1 MKPDLTLSET
11 QALAYELFEDP
22 QVVHLLFGG
31 GAGSG
36 KRLSV
41 NTLIPTP
48 KGFKYN
54 GDLKD
59 GDIVFAPDGTQTK
72 ILKAHPIEIGN
83 SYRVFFD
90 DGTCIECDAEHLWY
104 VEFNGKGSVK
114 TTLEIKESKETYSI
128 PNTKP
133 IECEEW
139 KDSAN
144 PYMVGLVNRGGGEI
158 HPYFLRGSIEQRE
171 EILSGLMKKLPGEK
185 AIRGEFHSG
194 SYRAFENFRELL
206 ASLGIKSH
214 NNRGSITFDREE
226 ENADRRFITSIEKI
240 DDIEMRCITVEH
252 PSHMYL
258 CGRQMVPTHNTF
270 ILGLLLALAC
280 KKYPNTRWGLA
291 RKELKSLKQTTL
303 ATLLAKVHPALGI
316 TESDYRMNLLEST
329 LEYVNGSQV
338 LLLDLTAKPSDPEME
353 SLGSLELTGAFIDE
367 AGEVTKKAYD
377 ILASRV
383 NRWMNEEYGI
393 TGKITSSC
401 VPAGD
406 LVQTKNGYKHVE
418 NVTYEDSLLT
428 DDGSYSPVLQI
439 FERDANEK
447 LYSIYYTDNNLPL
460 RLTSKHPVLVST
472 PTRSVKTWYENG
484 KQKKQRIVEHN
495 FEYRTPDKISIG
507 DWVRVPRIT
516 EYTEIKYLWPEV
528 KYAKK
533 YIGTKAYKTAK
544 YRAKMSSPLNDENFW
559 WLVGYWL
566 GDGWATGDKIYFA
579 CGNKYPEIKQRV
591 DSAIKNLGRKTQF
604 KEQAGCELLS
614 FSSAEV
620 AKFLRTFGHGAK
632 NKSIPNDILHSR
644 FGTQIVSGF
653 IDSDGCVMSTKGKSV
668 IEFVSINN
676 NLLMQIQ
683 QIMFKHGIIGS
694 LKNKRVAEFVE
705 FRDTRY
711 AQQPRFHLYYGF
723 YDTKL
728 FYNISNSVKLK
739 SKFITSEPIKRNK
752 ANAYADEKFIYFKI
766 KKIDTLD
773 YTGKVYNFETAP
785 HNYVAGNAVVH
796 NCNPTPG
803 FVRQE
808 FYDKYDALGG
818 GRMQKWKT
826 GKVWVNGEQLD
837 AYSAYV
843 RSTALDN
850 PFISRNYIEQ
860 LRRLPPQEKKRL
872 LDGDWNYTD
881 EDDSLFPMKLIDK
894 MTVYEMPEPELTP
907 KGEEKFNKFIGVDPS
922 DSGKDDTVA
931 TLIENGVIREQVEIK
946 SPEGKDAVISMFI
959 AGKVIEFAEK
969 HGFTA
974 PLARNI
980 TIEGNGIGAA
990 LRDSLKTLGWNVN
1003 VYTATLQSRS
1013 AGYYEFMTDA
1023 NDDKIKIWHE
1033 VVEKGLLVRQLSA
1046 HKYDLDTGKP
1056 RITNKKALR
1065 TALGR
1070 SPDHADSAMIAAMAY
1085 RSKPKAVSSYIRW

>member
-41 NTLIPTP
+41 DTLIPTP

-59 GDIVFAPDGTQTK
+59 GDVVFAPDGTQTK
-72 ILKAHPIEIGN
+72 VLKAHPVQLGD

-104 VEFNGKGSVK
+104 VESNGKGSVK

-240 DDIEMRCITVEH
+240 DDIEMRCITVDH

-393 TGKITSSC
+393 TGRVTSS
-401 VPAGD
+401 
-406 LVQTKNGYKHVE
+406 
-418 NVTYEDSLLT
+418 
-428 DDGSYSPVLQI
+428 
-439 FERDANEK
+439 
-447 LYSIYYTDNNLPL
+447 
-460 RLTSKHPVLVST
+460 
-472 PTRSVKTWYENG
+472 
-484 KQKKQRIVEHN
+484 
-495 FEYRTPDKISIG
+495 
-507 DWVRVPRIT
+507 
-516 EYTEIKYLWPEV
+516 
-528 KYAKK
+528 
-533 YIGTKAYKTAK
+533 
-544 YRAKMSSPLNDENFW
+544 
-559 WLVGYWL
+559 
-566 GDGWATGDKIYFA
+566 
-579 CGNKYPEIKQRV
+579 
-591 DSAIKNLGRKTQF
+591 
-604 KEQAGCELLS
+604 
-614 FSSAEV
+614 
-620 AKFLRTFGHGAK
+620 
-632 NKSIPNDILHSR
+632 
-644 FGTQIVSGF
+644 
-653 IDSDGCVMSTKGKSV
+653 
-668 IEFVSINN
+668 
-676 NLLMQIQ
+676 
-683 QIMFKHGIIGS
+683 
-694 LKNKRVAEFVE
+694 
-705 FRDTRY
+705 
-711 AQQPRFHLYYGF
+711 
-723 YDTKL
+723 
-728 FYNISNSVKLK
+728 
-739 SKFITSEPIKRNK
+739 
-752 ANAYADEKFIYFKI
+752 
-766 KKIDTLD
+766 
-773 YTGKVYNFETAP
+773 
-785 HNYVAGNAVVH
+785 
-796 NCNPTPG
+796 CNPTPG

-946 SPEGKDAVISMFI
+946 SPDGKDAVISMFI

-1013 AGYYEFMTDA
+1013 EGYYKFMTDA

-1065 TALGR
+1065 TVLGR